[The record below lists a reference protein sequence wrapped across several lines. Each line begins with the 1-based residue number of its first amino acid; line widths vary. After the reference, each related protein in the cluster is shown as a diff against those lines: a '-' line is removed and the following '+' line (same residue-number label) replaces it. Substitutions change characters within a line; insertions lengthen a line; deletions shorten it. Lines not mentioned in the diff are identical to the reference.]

1 MSIKIVA
8 NSSVT
13 QTTLHCFVGRL
24 PEPPPPKKG
33 RVPQREADVATAT
46 SSGIRMNVHM

>member
-13 QTTLHCFVGRL
+13 QTTLHCFVGR
-24 PEPPPPKKG
+24 PPPPKKG